1 MLNYNEKINDLD
13 FTNCVKN
20 ATSIFKLASTQETNI
35 EKRYDEN
42 FIDLLFVCEETA
54 FIIRENKASNL
65 VGKARKTNLELKL
78 NEMGLLAFYS
88 QLGKND
94 LTAVKKIGSDPQKFH
109 DAYYEKETNRVKTMR
124 GIVSLV
130 KVDNPQKTIEEKI
143 EAFIKS
149 NTTKKDDDEKMTI
162 KDLAILFGK
171 TVEKMHSQNNADIV
185 DFLPS
190 SASGEFQYPKQ
201 HVDDNDS
208 HQKDIAVN
216 E

>member
-1 MLNYNEKINDLD
+1 MLNYNEKINTLD

-20 ATSIFKLASTQETNI
+20 ATSIFTLSKKQETNI
-35 EKRYDEN
+35 EKRYDDN

-94 LTAVKKIGSDPQKFH
+94 LTAVKKIGSNPQKFH
-109 DAYYEKETNRVKTMR
+109 DAYYEKENTRVKTMR

-130 KVDNPQKTIEEKI
+130 KNDTPEKSIEEKI
-143 EAFIKS
+143 ESFIKS
-149 NTTKKDDDEKMTI
+149 NTTKKVDDEKMTI
-162 KDLAILFGK
+162 AEFTKLFS
-171 TVEKMHSQNNADIV
+171 TVAQKMHNENNKNVV
-185 DFLPS
+185 DMLPT
-190 SASGEFQYPKQ
+190 K
-201 HVDDNDS
+201 
-208 HQKDIAVN
+208 KDIAVN
-216 E
+216 A

>member
-1 MLNYNEKINDLD
+1 MLNYNEKINTLD

-20 ATSIFKLASTQETNI
+20 ATSIFTLSKKQETNI
-35 EKRYDEN
+35 EKRYDDN

-94 LTAVKKIGSDPQKFH
+94 LTAVKKIGSNPQKFH
-109 DAYYEKETNRVKTMR
+109 DAYYEKENTRVKTMR

-130 KVDNPQKTIEEKI
+130 KNDTPEKSIEEKI
-143 EAFIKS
+143 ESFIKS
-149 NTTKKDDDEKMTI
+149 NTTKKDEDEKMTI
-162 KDLAILFGK
+162 AEFTKLFS
-171 TVEKMHSQNNADIV
+171 TVAQKMHNENNKNVV
-185 DFLPS
+185 DMLPT
-190 SASGEFQYPKQ
+190 K
-201 HVDDNDS
+201 
-208 HQKDIAVN
+208 KDIAVN
-216 E
+216 A

>member
-1 MLNYNEKINDLD
+1 MLNYNEKINALD

-20 ATSIFKLASTQETNI
+20 ATSIFTLAKKQETNI

-94 LTAVKKIGSDPQKFH
+94 LTAVKKIGSNPQKFH
-109 DAYYEKETNRVKTMR
+109 DAYYEKENTRVKTMR

-130 KVDNPQKTIEEKI
+130 KNDTPEKSIEEKI
-143 EAFIKS
+143 ESFIKS
-149 NTTKKDDDEKMTI
+149 NTTKKVDDEKMTI
-162 KDLAILFGK
+162 TEFTKLFS
-171 TVEKMHSQNNADIV
+171 TVAQKMHNENNKNVV
-185 DFLPS
+185 DMLPT
-190 SASGEFQYPKQ
+190 K
-201 HVDDNDS
+201 
-208 HQKDIAVN
+208 KDIAVN
-216 E
+216 A